1 MKIMQKFKDYQP
13 TKAALVWAAAGAV
26 VATVAVGFTAG
37 GWVTG
42 GTAQQMANQAAANA
56 HAQLAAAVCV
66 ERFRG
71 METARDKHR
80 QLVSVSGF
88 RQRQLVE
95 NAEWAVLP
103 GGEALGRQ
111 AATLC
116 AEQIAVLD
124 PEELPHPVAEL
135 TEEPA

>member
-1 MKIMQKFKDYQP
+1 MSIVQRFKDYQP
-13 TKAALVWAAAGAV
+13 TKAALGWAAAGAV
-26 VATVAVGFTAG
+26 VVTVAVGFTVG

-66 ERFRG
+66 ERFLG
-71 METARDKHR
+71 METARDKHQ

-95 NAEWAVLP
+95 NAEWAILP
-103 GGEALGRQ
+103 GGEGLGRQ

-116 AEQIAVLD
+116 AEQIAALD
-124 PEELPHPVAEL
+124 PDELPSPVAEL
-135 TEEPA
+135 MDEPA